1 MQEIVFATHNEHKAR
16 EIQAILSEEYCILS
30 LSDINFRDPVPEQEN
45 SLEGNAAQKA
55 RFIYQRLGKD
65 CFADDTGLEVDF
77 LKGAPG
83 VYSARYADVTN
94 EREADESVSAA
105 NIRKLLSRMLGATNR
120 KARFRTV
127 ISLILEGQE
136 HFFEGMVEGTILEIP
151 RGSGGFGYDPVFLPA
166 GYTESFAQMT
176 LEQKNNI
183 SHRAIAVSKL
193 ATFLKNYRPG

>member
-16 EIQAILSEEYCILS
+16 EIQAILSEEYRILS

>member
-94 EREADESVSAA
+94 ERESDESVSAA

>member
-16 EIQAILSEEYCILS
+16 EIQAILSDEYRILS
-30 LSDINFRDPVPEQEN
+30 LSDVNFRDPVPEQED
-45 SLEGNAAQKA
+45 SLEGNASQKA
-55 RFIYQRLGKD
+55 WFIHQRLGID

-83 VYSARYADVTN
+83 VYSARYAEVTN
-94 EREADESVSAA
+94 EREADEPVSAA

-120 KARFRTV
+120 RARFRTV
-127 ISLILEGQE
+127 ISLILESRE
-136 HFFEGMVEGTILEIP
+136 HFFEGMVEGTILEMP
-151 RGSGGFGYDPVFLPA
+151 RGSNGFGYDPVFLPS

-176 LEQKNNI
+176 LQQKNSI

-193 ATFLKNYRPG
+193 VAFLKNYRDG